1 MELLKVAG
9 DDRDGEGHDQHP
21 ADGTH
26 TPHQLEILGLRWQ
39 NVQVTFFFIFL
50 RVFWKVI
57 ISLLHQIELLN
68 LTLPRGVSGKI
79 SP

>member
-9 DDRDGEGHDQHP
+9 NDGDGEGHDQHP

-26 TPHQLEILGLRWQ
+26 TPHQLEIRGQMFRLH
-39 NVQVTFFFIFL
+39 FFFIFV
-50 RVFWKVI
+50 RVFRKVI